1 MTKAKTLDDIYNNF
15 EYNKPL
21 SEDEYEF
28 FVNIYDKKLKR
39 FIGNV
44 KRNENYQ
51 NIFFVA
57 GQRGNGKS
65 TILNN
70 LKHKNKVFE
79 ESYEIRH
86 LQARELLNY
95 NDVDII
101 DILLIIGFNLLDTN
115 TLNNDKK
122 IELEKEFKAELE
134 ELESLNNGE
143 LEKTDTSLSSENEQL
158 KASVGLEAK
167 AGFFS
172 FFTAKSTLSA
182 TYKADS
188 DIRNE
193 AKIRYKFKTK
203 DLLNV
208 LNSLILKYKILSNSE
223 KDILLILDGL
233 EKLNTIDRVFTEDI
247 DILRDIK
254 CFKIITMP
262 VYLKEQVDINDVKA
276 IDFTMEMDES
286 NNIKDINLL
295 EKVITQRIEN
305 PKELITDEAIQLAV
319 DNSGGNLRQ
328 LLNIVQT
335 SATEAL
341 DIFETDIIG
350 TDEVESAIEVLK
362 GQLAS
367 RTQMYSKFLNEI
379 KTTHTVDNTVD
390 KKELN
395 ETLQS
400 GLVFAYFNGKVYY
413 DINPII
419 EDNIIVPKKEKD
431 DDLTSSNG

>member
-51 NIFFVA
+51 NIFFIA

-95 NDVDII
+95 NDVDIV
-101 DILLIIGFNLLDTN
+101 DILLVIGFNLID
-115 TLNNDKK
+115 NNSFDEENKN
-122 IELEKEFKAELE
+122 ELEKEFKIQLKELE
-134 ELESLNNGE
+134 ELNSGE
-143 LEKTDTSLSSENEQL
+143 LQKTDNNVANESEDL
-158 KASVGLEAK
+158 KASLEVSAK

-172 FFTAKSTLSA
+172 FFTAKSSLSA
-182 TYKADS
+182 TYKADKN
-188 DIRNE
+188 IREE
-193 AKIRYKFKTK
+193 AKKIYKFKVR

-208 LNSLILKYKILSNSE
+208 LNALILKYKTLSNSE

-233 EKLNTIDRVFTEDI
+233 EKLNAIDEVFTEDI

-262 VYLKEQVDINDVKA
+262 VYLKETVDINDVKA
-276 IDFTMEMDES
+276 IDFTMEIDEN
-286 NNIKDINLL
+286 NNIKDIELL
-295 EKVITQRIEN
+295 KNIINERIDDN
-305 PKELITDEAIQLAV
+305 VNLITPEAIQIAV
-319 DNSGGNLRQ
+319 DNSGGNIRQ

-335 SATEAL
+335 ASTEAI
-341 DIFETDIIG
+341 DIFETSIID
-350 TDEVESAIEVLK
+350 TDEVNSAIEVLK
-362 GQLAS
+362 GLLAS
-367 RTQMYSKFLNEI
+367 RTQIYSKFLNQI
-379 KTTHTVDNTVD
+379 KNTHTIDTTVD
-390 KKELN
+390 KTTLT

-419 EDNIIVPKKEKD
+419 EDNIIVPKTEKQTD
-431 DDLTSSNG
+431 EISSTS

>member
-1 MTKAKTLDDIYNNF
+1 MTKATTLDEIYNNF

-51 NIFFVA
+51 NIFFIA

-95 NDVDII
+95 NDVDIV
-101 DILLIIGFNLLDTN
+101 DILLVIGFNLID
-115 TLNNDKK
+115 NNSFDEENKN
-122 IELEKEFKAELE
+122 ELEKEFKIQLKELE
-134 ELESLNNGE
+134 ELNSGE
-143 LEKTDTSLSSENEQL
+143 LQKTDNNVSNESEDL
-158 KASVGLEAK
+158 KASLEVSAK

-172 FFTAKSTLSA
+172 FFTAKSSLSA
-182 TYKADS
+182 TYKADKN
-188 DIRNE
+188 IREE
-193 AKIRYKFKTK
+193 AKKIYKFKVR

-208 LNSLILKYKILSNSE
+208 LNALILKYKTLSNNE

-233 EKLNTIDRVFTEDI
+233 EKLNAIDEVFTEDI

-262 VYLKEQVDINDVKA
+262 VYLKEMVDINDVKA
-276 IDFTMEMDES
+276 IDFTMEIDEN
-286 NNIKDINLL
+286 NNIKDIELL
-295 EKVITQRIEN
+295 KNIINERIDDN
-305 PKELITDEAIQLAV
+305 VNLITPEAIQIAV
-319 DNSGGNLRQ
+319 DNSGGNIRQ

-335 SATEAL
+335 ASTEAI
-341 DIFETDIIG
+341 DIFETSIIG
-350 TDEVESAIEVLK
+350 TDEVNSAIEVLK
-362 GQLAS
+362 GLLAS
-367 RTQMYSKFLNEI
+367 RTQIYSKFLNQI
-379 KTTHTVDNTVD
+379 KNTHTIDNTVD
-390 KKELN
+390 KTTLT

-419 EDNIIVPKKEKD
+419 EDNII
-431 DDLTSSNG
+431 S